1 MDDLISREAA
11 LKAIKAY
18 CNGCDNY
25 NGVRCRACNFDD
37 AMIAVD
43 SVSAVDAVEV
53 VRCKDCAYS
62 AIDAKTGQ
70 MMCALN
76 GEIKP
81 DGRIWYGTV
90 VDEMHFC
97 SYGETADEKDRREA
111 AEQDAYEQLCNLGN
125 PEDGS
130 L

>member
-53 VRCKDCAYS
+53 VRCKDCVNMG
-62 AIDAKTGQ
+62 KRPP
-70 MMCALN
+70 L
-76 GEIKP
+76 
-81 DGRIWYGTV
+81 
-90 VDEMHFC
+90 
-97 SYGETADEKDRREA
+97 
-111 AEQDAYEQLCNLGN
+111 
-125 PEDGS
+125 PEGYRPGD
-130 L
+130 LTF